1 MNDTA
6 TKSATSPNC
15 KTLAPSRILLIKNKF
30 DRMKLFN
37 FLFSN
42 KRTEEMNLPIFGKV
56 NFDTSENAELFPVLC
71 KDDYNLDNN
80 VIQIDLKLKTIDK
93 NSEKIV
99 SNLLLGL
106 NELHDK
112 CKFAFLEDFNNDES
126 IEYIDGL
133 FKRIFSQDVFNI
145 IVNKTSREQRLLSAL
160 NIYNI
165 QINQLDVG
173 FNIALKYIYGHE
185 LAIEFQADKNIKLIS
200 CQMSAGEIGICSK
213 QHSDWIKKLDNIEVK
228 ERCTRFFGEGWYSN
242 HSLSAY
248 YINKMAEKIKW

>member
-1 MNDTA
+1 
-6 TKSATSPNC
+6 
-15 KTLAPSRILLIKNKF
+15 
-30 DRMKLFN
+30 MKLFN

-165 QINQLDVG
+165 EINQLDVG

-228 ERCTRFFGEGWYSN
+228 ERCTRFFGEGWHSN